1 MIFERRP
8 SPSRLIGS
16 ANGRGGLR
24 AWERAVLVS
33 LKYCSEHK
41 YKHKYKHKNKH
52 KYKYKHALLVEGTDQ
67 VIIPPCL
74 KNHTNYEILTF
85 LERGC

>member
-16 ANGRGGLR
+16 ANGRAGLR

-41 YKHKYKHKNKH
+41 YKHKYKHKFKQINR
-52 KYKYKHALLVEGTDQ
+52 L
-67 VIIPPCL
+67 C
-74 KNHTNYEILTF
+74 
-85 LERGC
+85 